1 VRDGVSVLAHKVLF
15 LCTGNSARSR
25 FTEAALNTL
34 GQGRF
39 RPDSA
44 GSHPRGRVNPWALEL
59 FEPMRRKQEL
69 DAIGAERGDSPS

>member
-1 VRDGVSVLAHKVLF
+1 VHEQLGPQPLHRG
-15 LCTGNSARSR
+15 RP
-25 FTEAALNTL
+25 NTL

-44 GSHPRGRVNPWALEL
+44 DSHRRGRVNPWALEL
-59 FEPMRRKQEL
+59 LEPTRGKQEL

>member
-1 VRDGVSVLAHKVLF
+1 VSVFPPNVLF

-44 GSHPRGRVNPWALEL
+44 DSHRRGRVNPWALEL
-59 FEPMRRKQEL
+59 LEPTRGKQEL

>member
-1 VRDGVSVLAHKVLF
+1 VSVLAHKVLF
-15 LCTGNSARSR
+15 LCRGNSARSR

-44 GSHPRGRVNPWALEL
+44 GSHPRGRVNPWPL
-59 FEPMRRKQEL
+59 EPMRRKQEL

>member
-1 VRDGVSVLAHKVLF
+1 VSVFPHNVLF
-15 LCTGNSARSR
+15 LCTGNSVRSR
-25 FTEAALNTL
+25 FTEAAHNTL

-44 GSHPRGRVNPWALEL
+44 GSHRRGRVNPWAL
-59 FEPMRRKQEL
+59 EPMRRKQEL

>member
-1 VRDGVSVLAHKVLF
+1 VSVFPHNVLF

-25 FTEAALNTL
+25 FTEAALNML

-44 GSHPRGRVNPWALEL
+44 GSHPRGRVNPWALE
-59 FEPMRRKQEL
+59 PMRRKQEL
-69 DAIGAERGDSPS
+69 NAMGAKRGDSPS